1 LRVIQKIDLIN
12 NYHISIIMET
22 NTMETNTME
31 TNTMETNTMETNTM
45 ETNTM
50 EKQNVI
56 KLIKGL
62 CAIRL
67 KYETKSN

>member
-1 LRVIQKIDLIN
+1 METN
-12 NYHISIIMET
+12 AMET
-22 NTMETNTME
+22 NTMETNK
-31 TNTMETNTMETNTM
+31 M

-56 KLIKGL
+56 LIKGL

>member
-1 LRVIQKIDLIN
+1 
-12 NYHISIIMET
+12 
-22 NTMETNTME
+22 ME